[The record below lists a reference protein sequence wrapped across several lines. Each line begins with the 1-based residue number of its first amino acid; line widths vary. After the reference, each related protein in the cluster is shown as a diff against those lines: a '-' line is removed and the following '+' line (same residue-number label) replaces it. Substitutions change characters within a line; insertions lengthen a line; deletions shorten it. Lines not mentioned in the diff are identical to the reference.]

1 MPQEAFG
8 EALGEPV
15 NTSQPTSEE
24 KPAEGPVTP
33 QPGTETISDPA
44 ANNKP
49 NTPIVPSEAI
59 NPPAMYTSTT
69 QSTDPTALNARAS
82 WLAGR
87 PVFGNALL
95 TYTKIRHCAWLVPAV
110 VFSSDF
116 TLDLFWEWV
125 HGLLPEVEHAN
136 REMDAG
142 VTRVP
147 TFFRWARC
155 VKVFS

>member
-24 KPAEGPVTP
+24 KPAEGPVTA

-49 NTPIVPSEAI
+49 NTPIVPSEETNPPADNKPNTPLLPFEAI

-116 TLDLFWEWV
+116 TLELFWEWV

-136 REMDAG
+136 REMDA
-142 VTRVP
+142 
-147 TFFRWARC
+147 
-155 VKVFS
+155 